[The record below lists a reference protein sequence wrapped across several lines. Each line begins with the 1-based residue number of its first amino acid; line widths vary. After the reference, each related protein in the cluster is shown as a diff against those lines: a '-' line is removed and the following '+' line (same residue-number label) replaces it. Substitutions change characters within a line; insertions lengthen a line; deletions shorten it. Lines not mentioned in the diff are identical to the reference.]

1 MGGLNPS
8 IWFAGWIGSN
18 PLTIFLFD
26 GWIGWINYWMDWMD
40 MSLMDFIATP
50 ISNPY
55 SQDVKLYK
63 DEAYVRDINK
73 TKKSHILHL

>member
-1 MGGLNPS
+1 
-8 IWFAGWIGSN
+8 
-18 PLTIFLFD
+18 
-26 GWIGWINYWMDWMD
+26 MD
-40 MSLMDFIATP
+40 MSLMDFIVTP

-63 DEAYVRDINK
+63 DEAYVRDVNK

>member
-1 MGGLNPS
+1 MDGLDQS
-8 IWFAGWIGSN
+8 IN
-18 PLTIFLFD
+18 LIFYVVDGLDGFFD

-40 MSLMDFIATP
+40 MSLMDFLDTP

-63 DEAYVRDINK
+63 DEAYVRDVNK

>member
-50 ISNPY
+50 ISNP
-55 SQDVKLYK
+55 
-63 DEAYVRDINK
+63 
-73 TKKSHILHL
+73 ILKM

>member
-1 MGGLNPS
+1 MDGLDGL
-8 IWFAGWIGSN
+8 II
-18 PLTIFLFD
+18 

-63 DEAYVRDINK
+63 DEAYVRDVNK
-73 TKKSHILHL
+73 TKKVTHSSLIA